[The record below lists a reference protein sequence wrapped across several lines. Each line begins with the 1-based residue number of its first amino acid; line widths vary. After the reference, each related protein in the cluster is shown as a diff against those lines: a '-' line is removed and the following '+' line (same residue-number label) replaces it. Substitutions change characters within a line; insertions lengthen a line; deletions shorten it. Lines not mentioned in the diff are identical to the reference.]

1 METLPKASLSQ
12 MLASIPP
19 QGLDRKVSDI
29 HLADIA
35 TALIDWKQV
44 CTNLGIKEAD
54 EVAIEEENKTADARR
69 FCCCWLLLLLLISF
83 SVESSR
89 NSYFMST
96 LLVSTINSVL

>member
-1 METLPKASLSQ
+1 METLPKASLGQ
-12 MLASIPP
+12 MLATIPP

-69 FCCCWLLLLLLISF
+69 FCCYCCC
-83 SVESSR
+83 V
-89 NSYFMST
+89 
-96 LLVSTINSVL
+96 VVVVVLTV

>member
-1 METLPKASLSQ
+1 MKTLPKASLSQ

-44 CTNLGIKEAD
+44 CTNLGIKEAE

-69 FCCCWLLLLLLISF
+69 FCCWLLLLLISF
-83 SVESSR
+83 SVDSSR

-96 LLVSTINSVL
+96 LLVCTINSVL